1 MIPMTRFKQSLLNL
15 SLKNKLI
22 IAFSCFIITSF
33 FIIGGTLSW
42 LYFKSNKEM
51 ILDATEKNNKQIINN
66 IDNSLNPL
74 LRLSMYPLQDKELL
88 QILRKDYSTVPYPK
102 LEVSQDFDNVNQIIK
117 NSMLLNT
124 DLIESIVI
132 YQDHNRLIIGRSNT
146 DLINNTYFEN
156 EFMKEPYI
164 QEILQKKGL
173 AVSIGVHP
181 DKLMTSNNRMV
192 ISIGRSII
200 DPNTYDNL
208 GLILI
213 NIDIDKLK
221 SVWSNT
227 NFTENTKFYLID
239 ESEHVIYS
247 PNSSQIGQASSII
260 GEETKHSTNYI
271 ITSSSKVTN
280 WKAVT
285 IIPKN
290 ELFHVLD
297 FMFKT
302 IIISLLVLLVLAIF
316 TSIRIATSVTKPLA
330 ILQRKM
336 KRVSQGD
343 MNVVIDIQHGE
354 VGKISIT
361 IDHMLEDIR
370 GLIQRIYEEETEKR
384 RLESLALQSQI
395 KPHFIYNT
403 INVIKW
409 MARIQGSTGIEEA
422 LTDFSSIIKFTTK
435 TESEYTTFQEE
446 VDFITSYTRIL
457 DFRYLNKFEVSYD
470 IEPNIL
476 QYKTLKFLIQPIVEN
491 AVFHGFDGVDY
502 KGKLLIHIYNQ
513 GDNVVVVVSDNGRG
527 MSMLEQDTLDS
538 KETVDQFNSIGI
550 KNVRKRVELYF
561 GEGYGLWIDSKENEG
576 TKVTIIVPILK
587 NEYSGDKE

>member
-1 MIPMTRFKQSLLNL
+1 MARFKQALLNL

-42 LYFKSNKEM
+42 LYFNSNKEM
-51 ILDATEKNNKQIINN
+51 ILDATEENNRQIINN
-66 IDNSLNPL
+66 IDTSLNPL

-88 QILRKDYSTVPYPK
+88 QILRKDYSNVPYPK
-102 LEVSQDFDNVNQIIK
+102 LEISQDFDTVNQIIK

-146 DLINNTYFEN
+146 DLINYTYFEN

-164 QEILQKKGL
+164 QDIFQKKGL
-173 AVSIGVHP
+173 ATSIGVHP
-181 DKLMTSNNRMV
+181 DKLMTSNNKNV
-192 ISIGRSII
+192 VSIGRAII

-213 NIDIDKLK
+213 NIDIDKLTA
-221 SVWSNT
+221 VWSNT
-227 NFTENTKFYLID
+227 HFTENTKFYLID

-247 PNSSQIGQASSII
+247 PDSSQIGQATSSIV
-260 GEETKHSTNYI
+260 EEMKQSSNYI
-271 ITSSSKVTN
+271 ITSSSTVTN

-285 IIPKN
+285 IIPKT

-297 FMFKT
+297 VMLET
-302 IIISLLVLLVLAIF
+302 IIISLLVLLLLAIF
-316 TSIRIATSVTKPLA
+316 TSIFIATSVTKPLA
-330 ILQRKM
+330 ILQHKM

-343 MNVVIDIQHGE
+343 MDVVIDIQHGE
-354 VGKISIT
+354 LGKISIT

-370 GLIQRIYEEETEKR
+370 RLIQRIYEEETEKR

-409 MARIQGSTGIEEA
+409 MAKIQGSTGIEEA
-422 LTDFSSIIKFTTK
+422 LTDFSSIIKFTAK

-457 DFRYLNKFEVSYD
+457 DCRYLNKFEVSYD

-476 QYKTLKFLIQPIVEN
+476 QYKTLKFLIQPLVEN
-491 AVFHGFDGVDY
+491 AVFHGFEGVDY
-502 KGKLLIHIYNQ
+502 KGKLLIHIYQ
-513 GDNVVVVVSDNGRG
+513 QADNVVVVVSDNGKG

-538 KETVDQFNSIGI
+538 RETVEQFNSIGI
-550 KNVRKRVELYF
+550 KNVRRRVELYF
-561 GEGYGLWIDSKENEG
+561 GEGYGLWIESKENEG
-576 TKVTIIVPILK
+576 TTAKIIVPILK
-587 NEYSGDKE
+587 NDYSGDK